1 VTLFLGDR
9 SIRIPWAAVLAI
21 LALVAAGALAAVANV
36 VVPAL
41 FGVAPALPLPGPV
54 QAAANFAG
62 FVAGIAVQL
71 GVILWL
77 FARWEGWLAG
87 RRDRGSLTL
96 VPLSA
101 LAAQGLTLAP
111 NLPPEDRHR
120 ILQAL
125 DDLTA
130 RDDLTAILA
139 VVDADDAADAS
150 TSRLLVTATA
160 PARRV
165 RALLGALRSD
175 GVAVVGAADRARYIR
190 LGAPPTGTMWHI
202 IWD

>member
-1 VTLFLGDR
+1 MFLGDR
-9 SIRIPWAAVLAI
+9 SIRIPGAAALAI
-21 LALVAAGALAAVANV
+21 LGLFAAGALAAVANV

-41 FGVAPALPLPGPV
+41 LGVAPALPLPGPV
-54 QAAANFAG
+54 QATANLAG
-62 FVAGIAVQL
+62 YVAGIAILL

-77 FARWEGWLAG
+77 FGRWEALLAG
-87 RRDRGSLTL
+87 RRDRGSPAL
-96 VPLSA
+96 VPVAA
-101 LAAQGLTLAP
+101 LAKRGLTLAP

-120 ILQAL
+120 ILHAL

-139 VVDADDAADAS
+139 VVDTDDAADGS
-150 TSRLLVTATA
+150 TSRLVVTTTA

-175 GVAVVGAADRARYIR
+175 GVAPVGAAERARYIR
-190 LGAPPTGTMWHI
+190 LGAPPTGAMWHVV
-202 IWD
+202 WD